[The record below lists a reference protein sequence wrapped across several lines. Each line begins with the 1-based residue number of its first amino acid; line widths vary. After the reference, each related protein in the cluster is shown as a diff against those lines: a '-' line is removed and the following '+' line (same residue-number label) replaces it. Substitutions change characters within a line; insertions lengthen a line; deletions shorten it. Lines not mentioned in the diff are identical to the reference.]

1 MLNYLTLLK
10 LKKKNILLNY
20 LTSSDYKRLWY
31 SSLESP
37 HRDESKGGKTA
48 CLASI
53 DGK

>member
-10 LKKKNILLNY
+10 LKKNILLNY

-37 HRDESKGGKTA
+37 HWDESKGGKIA